1 MALGLYLFAQ
11 TTKHFSLC
19 KQIFKV
25 MRKIILALTII
36 IFSTSFGAYSTDV
49 VPADTIMLIS
59 GRKVAVN
66 VQGVT
71 ASSIT
76 YIPLES
82 NEVKDIDRKQVHR
95 IIYRNGRVESF
106 NDLAVMMVDE
116 GDWKTVILTDN
127 LEDVEGLFA
136 LGEADGKSSPQS
148 RNAKAAQRSA
158 DIRLKKRAVNMGG
171 IVVYITHRESKG
183 GYGETPTHFV
193 KGIVYGFEPPEQ

>member
-1 MALGLYLFAQ
+1 
-11 TTKHFSLC
+11 
-19 KQIFKV
+19 
-25 MRKIILALTII
+25 MRQFILALLIVFT
-36 IFSTSFGAYSTDV
+36 STTFAAYAKDV

-71 ASSIT
+71 ATSIT
-76 YIPLES
+76 YMSLGES
-82 NEVKDIDRKQVHR
+82 EIKDIDRKQVHR

-148 RNAKAAQRSA
+148 RNARAAQRSA

-171 IVVYITHRESKG
+171 IVVYITHRESRG

-193 KGIVYGFEPPEQ
+193 KGIVYGFEPPE